1 MTVDTAEIVARAVL
15 YEGYLLYPYY
25 ASSSKNRYRF
35 QFGGLYPN
43 SYVNAHPGADRAV
56 ASCEFLVSAAEE
68 AQLRVSFRGLQLLS
82 ENPGRDEAEERR
94 IEPEPATLK
103 RLAHKTKEETAR
115 FGSGPTESDFRV
127 RVSAERVGLELYR
140 VRVEAANVT
149 EGAPSYREG
158 VLRHS
163 LLSAH
168 FLCSID
174 EGNFVSQLD
183 PPADIAEEAARNRTE
198 GLYPVLVGEEQR
210 RDRLL
215 AAPIILYDYPRI
227 APESRGDL
235 FDGLEI
241 DEILSLR
248 IRTLTDSEKEAV
260 RASGPRAAAL
270 LDRTEGLTDEELLGL
285 HGARRP
291 TQDSTPVRPGDRV
304 RLRPR
309 PKQGA
314 DIFDIAL
321 EGKVAVVESVE
332 QTLEDDCLLAVTL
345 DDDPGRD
352 LGRAGM
358 IGHRFFFRPDEVE
371 RLHA

>member
-1 MTVDTAEIVARAVL
+1 
-15 YEGYLLYPYY
+15 
-25 ASSSKNRYRF
+25 
-35 QFGGLYPN
+35 
-43 SYVNAHPGADRAV
+43 
-56 ASCEFLVSAAEE
+56 
-68 AQLRVSFRGLQLLS
+68 
-82 ENPGRDEAEERR
+82 
-94 IEPEPATLK
+94 
-103 RLAHKTKEETAR
+103 
-115 FGSGPTESDFRV
+115 
-127 RVSAERVGLELYR
+127 
-140 VRVEAANVT
+140 VEAANVT

-291 TQDSTPVRPGDRV
+291 TQDSTPLRPGDRV